1 VRSAVRWPR
10 RVAAVLAVGCLAAA
24 AACGSAGAG
33 STAAGGSAV
42 LAKASAD
49 TGAATLRLGYFPNV
63 THASAIVG
71 VQKGFFADHLG
82 KQVALTTTTY
92 NAGPDELQALLSGGL
107 DIAYIGP
114 SPAINGYTKSQGQG
128 LKVIGGATSGGAG
141 LVVKPGITVTGLKGK
156 KIASPQLGNTQDV
169 ALRYFLKEH
178 GYTTDQQGGGD
189 VSVVPQDNAT
199 ALQSFLQGSIDGAWV
214 PEPYASRL
222 VAAGG
227 QEIVDERSLW
237 PGNAFVSTLIVVRTA
252 YLAEH
257 PGVVER
263 FLAGQAEANS
273 YLADAPA
280 DAQQVVNDGLA
291 KLGGKKLDA
300 PVLTS
305 AFQHLNFTNDP
316 LAGTLAAQADHAV
329 AVGLVAK
336 PNLTGIV
343 DLTLLNAVLRTAGQ
357 PTVAPAAG
365 S

>member
-1 VRSAVRWPR
+1 MRAAAPWSR
-10 RVAAVLAVGCLAAA
+10 RLAAA
-24 AACGSAGAG
+24 VGGSCLALVAACGSGGG
-33 STAAGGSAV
+33 SSSAAGGQAV
-42 LAKASAD
+42 LARASAD
-49 TGAATLRLGYFPNV
+49 TGAATLRLGYFPNL

-71 VQKGFFADHLG
+71 VQKGFFAEHLG
-82 KQVALTTTTY
+82 KQVTLTTTTY

-114 SPAINGYTKSQGQG
+114 SPAINGYTRSQGQG

-141 LVVKPGITVTGLKGK
+141 LVVKPGVAVTSLKGK

-178 GYTTDQQGGGD
+178 GYASDQQGGGD

-227 QEIVDERSLW
+227 QEILDERSLW
-237 PGNAFVSTLIVVRTA
+237 PNSAFVSTLIVVRTA
-252 YLAEH
+252 YLADH

-263 FLAGQAEANS
+263 FLAGQVEANA
-273 YLADAPA
+273 YLASNPT

-291 KLGGKKLDA
+291 KLGGKKLDV
-300 PVLTS
+300 PVLAG

-329 AVGLVAK
+329 AVGLLAK

-343 DLTLLNAVLRTAGQ
+343 DLTLLNAVLHTAGQ
-357 PTVAPAAG
+357 PTVAPTAG